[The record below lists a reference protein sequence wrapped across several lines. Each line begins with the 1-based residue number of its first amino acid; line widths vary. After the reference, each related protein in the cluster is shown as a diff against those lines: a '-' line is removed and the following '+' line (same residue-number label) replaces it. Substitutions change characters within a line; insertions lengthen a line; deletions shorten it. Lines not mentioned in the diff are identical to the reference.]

1 MHGLLLSVTAL
12 FLTSTLAAAANLPPY
27 SSTITRRD
35 ASGKPAS
42 GSDFHST
49 TRPRRV
55 RTHRVSHKR
64 SSVTT
69 SSAKRTPIKTEADE
83 IEERRLFDGL
93 PDLPVVSDLPF
104 LADEDSSRPP
114 VGAADSLPS
123 TSSLGLGDIT
133 GILSS
138 CTSGM
143 STHQKKID
151 QLANRATKYK
161 DSHMNSAFQNSVY

>member
-55 RTHRVSHKR
+55 RTHHVSHKR

-93 PDLPVVSDLPF
+93 PTYP
-104 LADEDSSRPP
+104 SSATSPSWRTKTPPDHRWERPTP
-114 VGAADSLPS
+114 SLPLRPS
-123 TSSLGLGDIT
+123 GLGDIT

-143 STHQKKID
+143 STHQKKIGASPFFPSSPS
-151 QLANRATKYK
+151 QRRRG
-161 DSHMNSAFQNSVY
+161 S